1 MTDQE
6 AEETRLC
13 ELEAEQR
20 RDDAV
25 QRLREGFTAMDS
37 RIIASLKD
45 DQLAIFQAE
54 YSASSPQFI
63 RAVQEW
69 QRRLIVK
76 QVRGAYWAAGI
87 GLVGTLLGVLLG
99 WLMAR

>member
-6 AEETRLC
+6 TAERRLC

-20 RDDAV
+20 RDDEV
-25 QRLREGFTAMDS
+25 QRLREGFKAMDS
-37 RIIASLKD
+37 RIIAGLD
-45 DQLAIFQAE
+45 DDLLATFQAE

-76 QVRGAYWAAGI
+76 QIRGAYWAAGI
-87 GLVGTLLGVLLG
+87 GVVGTLLGVILGLL
-99 WLMAR
+99 L